1 MRIKILLAAS
11 LLLLSACASG
21 PRIVTNVGPN
31 VNFTQFKTY
40 NFMNPMGTD
49 RQNGVR
55 TPFSTMLMASM
66 DQEMAAR
73 GLTRS
78 DDPDLLIDFM
88 IFTQERLDVR
98 QTPTHSVHRSYW
110 HRGWSTWP
118 SYRTTVRQYTE
129 GSLLID
135 IVAPAQGAL
144 IAEGSATQRI
154 NQDQFT
160 RAQSDAVVNQIMAGI
175 WAN

>member
-1 MRIKILLAAS
+1 MKIRVLLAVSA
-11 LLLLSACASG
+11 LLLSACASG
-21 PRIVTNVGPN
+21 PTIVTNIGPD
-31 VNFTQFKTY
+31 VNFTEFETY
-40 NFMNPMGTD
+40 NFMSPLGTD
-49 RQNGVR
+49 RQNGAR
-55 TPFSTMLMASM
+55 TPFSSMLMASM

-98 QTPTHSVHRSYW
+98 STPTHSVHRTHWS
-110 HRGWSTWP
+110 HPWSTWP
-118 SYRTTVRQYTE
+118 TYRTTVRQYTE

-135 IVAPAQGAL
+135 IIAPAQGAL
-144 IAEGSATQRI
+144 IAEGSATQRV

-160 RAQSDAVVNQIMAGI
+160 REQSDAVVSQIMAGI

>member
-1 MRIKILLAAS
+1 MS
-11 LLLLSACASG
+11 LRVSTSTALSSACSG
-21 PRIVTNVGPN
+21 LMYCGVPTMRPNIVKKV
-31 VNFTQFKTY
+31 
-40 NFMNPMGTD
+40 
-49 RQNGVR
+49 
-55 TPFSTMLMASM
+55 FSVSSMLMASM

-78 DDPDLLIDFM
+78 NNPDLLIDFM
-88 IFTQERLDVR
+88 IYTQERLDVR

-118 SYRTTVRQYTE
+118 SYQTTVRQYTE

-135 IVAPAQGAL
+135 IIAPAQGAL

-154 NQDQFT
+154 NQNQFT
-160 RAQSDAVVNQIMAGI
+160 REQSDAVVSQIMAGI